1 MVSARDNTRPTPCP
15 VYTFDIRLAKL
26 GVGYQASPRC
36 PPASIGD
43 RKCCAPATNR
53 ECRMSDTQ
61 LTNKL
66 SPRDTVRFRCP
77 MCHAGMK
84 VLHVVPGKT
93 RLRALDFKMY
103 GMRGCP

>member
-1 MVSARDNTRPTPCP
+1 
-15 VYTFDIRLAKL
+15 
-26 GVGYQASPRC
+26 
-36 PPASIGD
+36 
-43 RKCCAPATNR
+43 
-53 ECRMSDTQ
+53 MSDTQ